1 MTRLY
6 TFTISH
12 FAEKARW
19 SLDYKG
25 IHYQEKRLV
34 PGSHVPIVKR
44 IAPSTFVPVL
54 QDAGRIIQGS
64 SAIID
69 YVDEHSPDSRL
80 PRLIHPN
87 DSARSSSSAGSIAS
101 LGSGFAASSTS
112 TRSIIVIWPSP
123 YSPKADLGGA
133 G

>member
-44 IAPSTFVPVL
+44 IAPNAFVPVL
-54 QDAGRIIQGS
+54 QDVGRTIQGS
-64 SAIID
+64 SKERD
-69 YVDEHSPDSRL
+69 DGQT
-80 PRLIHPN
+80 PRTLRALRCDWNFP
-87 DSARSSSSAGSIAS
+87 RQ
-101 LGSGFAASSTS
+101 
-112 TRSIIVIWPSP
+112 RM
-123 YSPKADLGGA
+123 Y
-133 G
+133 

>member
-44 IAPSTFVPVL
+44 IAPSTVVPVL
-54 QDAGRIIQGS
+54 DR
-64 SAIID
+64 
-69 YVDEHSPDSRL
+69 
-80 PRLIHPN
+80 
-87 DSARSSSSAGSIAS
+87 AS
-101 LGSGFAASSTS
+101 LRRTGVPRVNRRDLRE
-112 TRSIIVIWPSP
+112 TRAPPRS
-123 YSPKADLGGA
+123 
-133 G
+133 